1 MVFLGRFMLSATI
14 HKINLQSIMLLVYR
28 HDIFLRD
35 ENLPFFGQIEGHDKE
50 LLSKRVICFRMAILF
65 VVGCVK

>member
-1 MVFLGRFMLSATI
+1 M
-14 HKINLQSIMLLVYR
+14 YR

>member
-1 MVFLGRFMLSATI
+1 
-14 HKINLQSIMLLVYR
+14 MLLVYR

-50 LLSKRVICFRMAILF
+50 LLSKRVTALGWQSYLWSIVLKNLPQAYF
-65 VVGCVK
+65 VVSLITQLTKGA